1 MATSSEN
8 SIRVRRAQ
16 TDDAA
21 ALMLVINA
29 AFRQAEEFFID
40 EQRIDLE
47 GLGDLLGKGTF
58 LIAERAG
65 RVLGCV
71 YIEPRGERAYL
82 GLLSVDPQNQQ
93 AGLGSRLME
102 EAERYCRNQACR
114 MMDIKIVSLRTEL
127 SSFYRR
133 RGYIKLRTSPFPP
146 GVETKLPC
154 HFIEM
159 SKYL

>member
-16 TDDAA
+16 KDDAA

-29 AFRQAEEFFID
+29 AFRQAEGFFID
-40 EQRIDLE
+40 EQRVDLE
-47 GLGDLLGKGTF
+47 SLLDLLGKGTF
-58 LIAERAG
+58 LIAESEG
-65 RVLGCV
+65 RLLGCV
-71 YIEPRGERAYL
+71 YVEPQGERAYL
-82 GLLSVDPQNQQ
+82 GLLSVHPENQQ

-102 EAERYCRNQACR
+102 EAESYCRNLDCR
-114 MMDIKIVSLRTEL
+114 MMDIKIVSLRPEL
-127 SSFYRR
+127 SGFYQR

-154 HFIEM
+154 HFIDM
-159 SKYL
+159 SKHL